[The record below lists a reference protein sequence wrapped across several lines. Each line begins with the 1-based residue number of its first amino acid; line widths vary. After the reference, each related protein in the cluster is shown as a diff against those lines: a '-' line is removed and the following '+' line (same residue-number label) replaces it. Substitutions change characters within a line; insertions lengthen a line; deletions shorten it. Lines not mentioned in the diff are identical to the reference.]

1 MDNLI
6 EHIARH
12 ADIDT
17 RRAMGVGPRKLV
29 IPDLD
34 LPCNSKTYFEFNQG
48 ISRFIKLRNAHM
60 YVCRNEIAWVF
71 GTDDFMTSRS
81 YTFRRDDGLVS
92 FYALL
97 IMKHSCH
104 PDLNEDGSFKR
115 AQDMV
120 RWVPSTVR

>member
-1 MDNLI
+1 MQNII
-6 EHIARH
+6 ERVAGH

-17 RRAMGVGPRKLV
+17 RRAMGFLPRRLV
-29 IPDLD
+29 PPDLI
-34 LPCNSKTYFEFNQG
+34 LGCNSETYCEFNQG

-60 YVCRNEIAWVF
+60 YLCRNEIAWVF

-97 IMKHSCH
+97 KTERSRH

-115 AQDMV
+115 V
-120 RWVPSTVR
+120 KPS